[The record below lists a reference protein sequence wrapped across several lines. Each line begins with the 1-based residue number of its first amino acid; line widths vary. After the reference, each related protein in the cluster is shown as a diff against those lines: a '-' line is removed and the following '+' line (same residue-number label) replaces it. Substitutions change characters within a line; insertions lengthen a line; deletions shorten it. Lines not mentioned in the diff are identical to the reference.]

1 MLGEETN
8 GVSMTPVASRV
19 SMLIDGLNIN
29 GVSMLCQSCIH
40 ANRWAKYQCC
50 VNASSASRVSMLI
63 GGLNINGVSM
73 LAVPCFLLAIRFS
86 QPASNHP
93 S

>member
-19 SMLIDGLNIN
+19 SMLI
-29 GVSMLCQSCIH
+29 
-40 ANRWAKYQCC
+40 
-50 VNASSASRVSMLI
+50 

-73 LAVPCFLLAIRFS
+73 LAVPVVYPC
-86 QPASNHP
+86 
-93 S
+93 

>member
-8 GVSMTPVASRV
+8 GVSMTPV
-19 SMLIDGLNIN
+19 
-29 GVSMLCQSCIH
+29 
-40 ANRWAKYQCC
+40 
-50 VNASSASRVSMLI
+50 ASRVSMLI